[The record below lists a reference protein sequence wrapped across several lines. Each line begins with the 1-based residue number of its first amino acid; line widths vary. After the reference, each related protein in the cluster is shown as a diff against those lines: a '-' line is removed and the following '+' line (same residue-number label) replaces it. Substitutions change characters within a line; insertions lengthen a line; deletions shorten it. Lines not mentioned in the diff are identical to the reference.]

1 MADRRNWAATA
12 LLMLCLIPAN
22 PSIAAP
28 HAGAG
33 PVKVPHG
40 TTRCNVGAWVSFR
53 AEAPIPVRA
62 GPTSA
67 ARLLGELP
75 IAPETEGDVSAIEFD
90 IIEARPGWL
99 KIDHATNPVE
109 LNEEGEAVPARPL
122 PAGEGWIPDDA
133 APIGIQSALGYADPD
148 AASPLLLDIGDDWV
162 TDMGWTGAIR
172 GCSGDWLLVDYQIER
187 ARTPTGALV
196 DLPEAERPRG
206 TAWFRGIC
214 ANQKTTCDMAS
225 VDRRP

>member
-12 LLMLCLIPAN
+12 LLMLSVVAAN
-22 PSIAAP
+22 PGFAAP
-28 HAGAG
+28 LAG
-33 PVKVPHG
+33 PALVKIPHG
-40 TTRCNVGAWVSFR
+40 TTRCNFGAWVSFR

-62 GPTSA
+62 GPTTTA
-67 ARLLGELP
+67 KFLGELP
-75 IAPETEGDVSAIEFD
+75 IAPETAGDLSAVEFD
-90 IIEARPGWL
+90 IVEARPGWL
-99 KIDHATNPVE
+99 KIDQATDPVE
-109 LNEEGEAVPARPL
+109 LNEDGEEIPARPL
-122 PAGEGWIPDDA
+122 PSGPGWIPDDA
-133 APIGIQSALGYADPD
+133 AQIGIQSALGYASPD

-196 DLPEAERPRG
+196 DLPENERPRG

-225 VDRRP
+225 VDRPS